1 MSVLGVSALLLT
13 ACGGLGF
20 GGDAGGSGDDSVA
33 TAAESGDGA
42 DQAGGS
48 GGSGS
53 AGGGGAS
60 GNGADGNGNGG
71 VARPNPTLENGERL
85 FGDDGSGSGDDRREA
100 PSPDTASGGG
110 SAGVGSSCG
119 TAQSSVFDFYDGE
132 NVEVMSGTVDCD
144 RAMGVMQEYV
154 NTPTDSNSGTMN
166 HRDYG
171 DWSCLN
177 LSAKEST
184 ETGFQMSCWQH
195 DGSGSVG
202 IRNPVW

>member
-33 TAAESGDGA
+33 TAAGSKDGA
-42 DQAGGS
+42 GQGGGS
-48 GGSGS
+48 GGNGS
-53 AGGGGAS
+53 GGGGS
-60 GNGADGNGNGG
+60 GGNGGGDGG

-85 FGDDGSGSGDDRREA
+85 FGDDGSASDDDLREA
-100 PSPDTASGGG
+100 PSPDSPSSGG
-110 SAGVGSSCG
+110 SACVGSSCG

-154 NTPTDSNSGTMN
+154 NTPTDSNSGNMN

-171 DWSCLN
+171 DWSCMN